1 MFEIIKSGGWLMLP
15 ILGCSVVALA
25 IVLERFWSLQKKR
38 VAPENLVAKVW
49 KLDQNNQLDDKKIV
63 TIRDS
68 SPLGRILA
76 AGLMNRTSSR
86 EVMRESIE
94 ETGRHAAYELQL
106 FLTTLGTIAAISP
119 LLGLLGTVVG
129 MIQVFAVITSV
140 GVGDPG
146 ELANGISKALI
157 TTAAG
162 ISVAIPAI
170 FFVRY
175 FRRKVDGLVVDMEG
189 EAIKLVEVMQGSR
202 IAESSENLSLVKDL
216 VNNLND

>member
-1 MFEIIKSGGWLMLP
+1 MIP
-15 ILGCSVVALA
+15 ILGCSVISLA
-25 IVLERFWSLQKKR
+25 IILERFWSLQKKR

-49 KLDQNNQLDDKKIV
+49 KLDKETKLDNQAIID
-63 TIRDS
+63 IRDS
-68 SPLGRILA
+68 SLLGRVLA
-76 AGLMNRTSSR
+76 AGLMNRFSSR

-94 ETGRHAAYELQL
+94 ETGRHVAYELQQ

-162 ISVAIPAI
+162 ITIAIPSI

-175 FRRKVDGLVVDMEG
+175 FRRKVEGLVVEMEG

-202 IAESSENLSLVKDL
+202 VARKKEDQ
-216 VNNLND
+216 

>member
-1 MFEIIKSGGWLMLP
+1 MVP
-15 ILGCSVVALA
+15 ILGCSIIALA

-49 KLDQNNQLDDKKIV
+49 KLDSDNRLNSEAIKEV
-63 TIRDS
+63 RES

-76 AGLMNRTSSR
+76 AGLLNRTSSR
-86 EVMRESIE
+86 EIMRESIE
-94 ETGRHAAYELQL
+94 ETGRHVAYELQH

-157 TTAAG
+157 TTAVG
-162 ISVAIPAI
+162 ISIAIPSI
-170 FFVRY
+170 FFVRF
-175 FRRKVDGLVVDMEG
+175 FRRKVEGLVVDMEV
-189 EAIKLVEVMQGSR
+189 EAIKLVEVMQGARIDTSR
-202 IAESSENLSLVKDL
+202 GN
-216 VNNLND
+216 

>member
-1 MFEIIKSGGWLMLP
+1 MLP
-15 ILGCSVVALA
+15 ILGCSIIALA
-25 IVLERFWSLQKKR
+25 IILERFWSLQKKR
-38 VAPENLVAKVW
+38 VAPENLVARVW
-49 KLDQNNQLDDKKIV
+49 KLDNDGQLNSE
-63 TIRDS
+63 TIKEVRES

-76 AGLMNRTSSR
+76 AGLLNRSSSR

-94 ETGRHAAYELQL
+94 ETGRHVVYELQH
-106 FLTTLGTIAAISP
+106 FLTTLGTIAAITP

-162 ISVAIPAI
+162 ISIAIPSI
-170 FFVRY
+170 FFVRF
-175 FRRKVDGLVVDMEG
+175 FRRKVEGLVVDMEV
-189 EAIKLVEVMQGSR
+189 EAIKLVEVMQGARIDTSR
-202 IAESSENLSLVKDL
+202 SNQ
-216 VNNLND
+216 

>member
-1 MFEIIKSGGWLMLP
+1 MAPIIA
-15 ILGCSVVALA
+15 CSIVALA

-38 VAPENLVAKVW
+38 VAPDNLVAKIW
-49 KLDQNNQLDDKKIV
+49 QLDQQNMLNEKQIKDIH
-63 TIRDS
+63 DS

-76 AGLMNRTSSR
+76 TGLMSR
-86 EVMRESIE
+86 NKTRSVMRENIE
-94 ETGRHAAYELQL
+94 ETGRFVSYELRR

-146 ELANGISKALI
+146 ELASGISKALI

-162 ISVAIPAI
+162 ITVAIPSI
-170 FFVRY
+170 FFVR
-175 FRRKVDGLVVDMEG
+175 FLRRKVEGLVVDMEA
-189 EAIKLVEVMQGSR
+189 EAVKLVEVMRGSDDDE
-202 IAESSENLSLVKDL
+202 INAA
-216 VNNLND
+216 

>member
-1 MFEIIKSGGWLMLP
+1 MVPII
-15 ILGCSVVALA
+15 GCSVVALA
-25 IVLERFWSLQKKR
+25 IVLERFWSLQKNR
-38 VAPENLVAKVW
+38 VAPGNLVAKIW
-49 KLDQNNQLDDKKIV
+49 QMDQNKQLDEQKIMA
-63 TIRDS
+63 IRDG
-68 SPLGRILA
+68 SPLGRVLA
-76 AGLMNRTSSR
+76 AGLMNRTSTR
-86 EVMRESIE
+86 DVMRESIE
-94 ETGRHAAYELQL
+94 EVGRHVGYELQL

-162 ISVAIPAI
+162 ITVAIPSI

-175 FRRKVDGLVVDMEG
+175 FRRKVDGLVVEMEG
-189 EAIKLVEVMQGSR
+189 EAIKLVEVMQGAR
-202 IAESSENLSLVKDL
+202 RANG
-216 VNNLND
+216 NNS

>member
-1 MFEIIKSGGWLMLP
+1 MFEVIKAGGWLMVP
-15 ILGCSVVALA
+15 IIGCSVIALA

-38 VAPENLVAKVW
+38 VAPGNLVAKIW
-49 KLDQNNQLDDKKIV
+49 QMDQNKQLDDRKIMS
-63 TIRDS
+63 IRDS

-76 AGLMNRTSSR
+76 AGLMNRASTR
-86 EVMRESIE
+86 DVMRESIE
-94 ETGRHAAYELQL
+94 EVGRHVGYELQL

-162 ISVAIPAI
+162 ITVAIPSI

-175 FRRKVDGLVVDMEG
+175 FRRHVDGLVVEMEG
-189 EAIKLVEVMQGSR
+189 EAIKLVEVMQGAR
-202 IAESSENLSLVKDL
+202 RANGKQSSQ
-216 VNNLND
+216 

>member
-1 MFEIIKSGGWLMLP
+1 MVP
-15 ILGCSVVALA
+15 ILGCSIIALA

-49 KLDQNNQLDDKKIV
+49 KLDSDNRLNSEAIKEV
-63 TIRDS
+63 RES

-76 AGLMNRTSSR
+76 AGLLNRTSSR
-86 EVMRESIE
+86 EIMRESIE
-94 ETGRHAAYELQL
+94 ETGRHVAYELQH

-157 TTAAG
+157 TTAVG
-162 ISVAIPAI
+162 ISIAIPSI
-170 FFVRY
+170 FFVRF
-175 FRRKVDGLVVDMEG
+175 FRRKVEGLVVDMEV
-189 EAIKLVEVMQGSR
+189 EAIKLVEVMQGAR
-202 IAESSENLSLVKDL
+202 IDTNRG
-216 VNNLND
+216 N

>member
-1 MFEIIKSGGWLMLP
+1 MLP

-38 VAPENLVAKVW
+38 VAPDNLVAKVW
-49 KLDQNNQLDDKKIV
+49 KLDQSKQLTEKKILA
-63 TIRDS
+63 IRDS

-76 AGLMNRTSSR
+76 AGLLNRDSSR
-86 EVMRESIE
+86 EIMRESIE
-94 ETGRHAAYELQL
+94 ETGRHVAYELQL

-202 IAESSENLSLVKDL
+202 HVDAAQS
-216 VNNLND
+216 

>member
-1 MFEIIKSGGWLMLP
+1 MLP
-15 ILGCSVVALA
+15 IIGCSVIALA

-38 VAPENLVAKVW
+38 VAPDNLVAKVW
-49 KLDQNNQLDDKKIV
+49 KLDQNKQLNDQKV
-63 TIRDS
+63 LTIRDS

-76 AGLMNRTSSR
+76 AGLNNRFSTR
-86 EVMRESIE
+86 DVMRESIE
-94 ETGRHAAYELQL
+94 ETGRHVAYELQL

-140 GVGDPG
+140 GVGDPT

-162 ISVAIPAI
+162 ISVAIPSI

-202 IAESSENLSLVKDL
+202 QPSVDDKSVK
-216 VNNLND
+216 

>member
-15 ILGCSVVALA
+15 ILGCSVIALA

-38 VAPENLVAKVW
+38 VAPDNLVAKVW
-49 KLDQNNQLDDKKIV
+49 KLDQNKQLNDQKV
-63 TIRDS
+63 LTIRDS

-76 AGLMNRTSSR
+76 AGLNNRFSTR
-86 EVMRESIE
+86 DVMRESIE
-94 ETGRHAAYELQL
+94 ETGRHVAYELQL

-140 GVGDPG
+140 GVGDPT

-162 ISVAIPAI
+162 ISVAIPSI

-202 IAESSENLSLVKDL
+202 QPSVDDKTVK
-216 VNNLND
+216 

>member
-1 MFEIIKSGGWLMLP
+1 MMP
-15 ILGCSVVALA
+15 ILSCSVIVLA

-38 VAPENLVAKVW
+38 VAPDNLVAKVW
-49 KLDQNNQLDDKKIV
+49 KLDQDNQLSDKKVID
-63 TIRDS
+63 IRDS

-76 AGLMNRTSSR
+76 AGLMNRFSTR
-86 EVMRESIE
+86 DVMRESIE
-94 ETGRHAAYELQL
+94 ENGRHTAYELQL

-140 GVGDPG
+140 GVGDPAA
-146 ELANGISKALI
+146 LANGISKALI

-175 FRRKVDGLVVDMEG
+175 FRRKVEGLVVDMEG

-202 IAESSENLSLVKDL
+202 KEKSGKKTA
-216 VNNLND
+216 

>member
-1 MFEIIKSGGWLMLP
+1 MVP
-15 ILGCSVVALA
+15 IVLSSIVALA

-38 VAPENLVAKVW
+38 VAPDNLVAKIW
-49 KLDQNNQLDDKKIV
+49 QMDQNKQLDEEAIQN
-63 TIRDS
+63 IHDS

-76 AGLMNRTSSR
+76 IGLRSRTKSR
-86 EVMRESIE
+86 AIMRENIE
-94 ETGRHAAYELQL
+94 EAGRHVGFELRH

-146 ELANGISKALI
+146 ELAGGISTALI

-162 ISVAIPAI
+162 ISVAIPSII
-170 FFVRY
+170 FARLL
-175 FRRKVDGLVVDMEG
+175 RRKVEGLVVDMEA
-189 EAIKLVEVMQGSR
+189 EAVKLVEVMRVPEPVYTEQR
-202 IAESSENLSLVKDL
+202 PRNKQA
-216 VNNLND
+216 

>member
-1 MFEIIKSGGWLMLP
+1 VIEIIKSGGWLMLP
-15 ILGCSVVALA
+15 ILGCSIIALA
-25 IVLERFWSLQKKR
+25 IILERFWSLQKKR
-38 VAPENLVAKVW
+38 VAPDNLVARVW
-49 KLDQNNQLDDKKIV
+49 KLDNDERLDSDAVKQ
-63 TIRDS
+63 IRDS
-68 SPLGRILA
+68 SPLGRILS
-76 AGLMNRTSSR
+76 AGLLNRSSSR

-94 ETGRHAAYELQL
+94 ETGRHVAYELQH

-162 ISVAIPAI
+162 ISIAIPSI
-170 FFVRY
+170 FFVRF
-175 FRRKVDGLVVDMEG
+175 FRRKVEGLVVDMEV
-189 EAIKLVEVMQGSR
+189 EAIKLVEVMQGAR
-202 IAESSENLSLVKDL
+202 ARVDTNREYQ
-216 VNNLND
+216 

>member
-1 MFEIIKSGGWLMLP
+1 MVPII
-15 ILGCSVVALA
+15 GCSVVALA
-25 IVLERFWSLQKKR
+25 IVLERFWSLQKNR
-38 VAPENLVAKVW
+38 VAPGNLVAKIW
-49 KLDQNNQLDDKKIV
+49 QMDQNNQLDERKIMA
-63 TIRDS
+63 IRDG
-68 SPLGRILA
+68 SPLGRVLA
-76 AGLMNRTSSR
+76 AGLMNRTSTR
-86 EVMRESIE
+86 DVMRESIE
-94 ETGRHAAYELQL
+94 EVGRHVGYELQL

-162 ISVAIPAI
+162 ITVAIPSI

-175 FRRKVDGLVVDMEG
+175 FRRKVDGLVVEMEG
-189 EAIKLVEVMQGSR
+189 EAIKLVEVMQGAR
-202 IAESSENLSLVKDL
+202 RANG
-216 VNNLND
+216 NNS

>member
-1 MFEIIKSGGWLMLP
+1 MFEVIKAGGWLMVP
-15 ILGCSVVALA
+15 IIGCSVVALA
-25 IVLERFWSLQKKR
+25 IVLERFWSLQKSR
-38 VAPENLVAKVW
+38 VAPGNLVAKIW
-49 KLDQNNQLDDKKIV
+49 QMDQNNQLDERKIMS
-63 TIRDS
+63 IRDS
-68 SPLGRILA
+68 SPLGRVLA
-76 AGLMNRTSSR
+76 AGLMNRTSTR
-86 EVMRESIE
+86 DVMRESIE
-94 ETGRHAAYELQL
+94 EVGRHVGYELQL

-162 ISVAIPAI
+162 ITVAIPSI

-175 FRRKVDGLVVDMEG
+175 FRRQVDGLVVEMEG
-189 EAIKLVEVMQGSR
+189 EAIKLVEVMQGAR
-202 IAESSENLSLVKDL
+202 RANG
-216 VNNLND
+216 NNS

>member
-119 LLGLLGTVVG
+119 LFGLLGTVVG

>member
-1 MFEIIKSGGWLMLP
+1 MLP
-15 ILGCSVVALA
+15 ILGCSVIALA

-49 KLDQNNQLDDKKIV
+49 KLDQNKQLNDQKV
-63 TIRDS
+63 LTIRDS

-76 AGLMNRTSSR
+76 AGLNNRFSTR
-86 EVMRESIE
+86 DVMRESIE
-94 ETGRHAAYELQL
+94 ETGRHVAYELQL

-140 GVGDPG
+140 GVGDPT

-162 ISVAIPAI
+162 ISVAIPSI

-202 IAESSENLSLVKDL
+202 QPNVDDKTAK
-216 VNNLND
+216 

>member
-1 MFEIIKSGGWLMLP
+1 MFEVIKAGGWLMVP
-15 ILGCSVVALA
+15 IIGCSVIALA

-38 VAPENLVAKVW
+38 VAPGNLVAKIW
-49 KLDQNNQLDDKKIV
+49 QMDQNNQLNDPKIMS
-63 TIRDS
+63 IRDS

-76 AGLMNRTSSR
+76 AGLMNRASTR
-86 EVMRESIE
+86 DVMRESIE
-94 ETGRHAAYELQL
+94 EVGRHVGYELQL

-162 ISVAIPAI
+162 ITVAIPSI

-175 FRRKVDGLVVDMEG
+175 FRRKVDGLVVEMEG
-189 EAIKLVEVMQGSR
+189 EAIKLVEVMQGARRANGKQSQ
-202 IAESSENLSLVKDL
+202 KQ
-216 VNNLND
+216 

>member
-1 MFEIIKSGGWLMLP
+1 MFEVIKAGGWLMVP
-15 ILGCSVVALA
+15 IIGCSVVALA
-25 IVLERFWSLQKKR
+25 IVLERFWSLQKSR
-38 VAPENLVAKVW
+38 VAPGNLVAKIW
-49 KLDQNNQLDDKKIV
+49 QMDQNNQLDERKIMS
-63 TIRDS
+63 IRDS
-68 SPLGRILA
+68 SPLGRVLA
-76 AGLMNRTSSR
+76 AGLMNRTSTR
-86 EVMRESIE
+86 DVMRESIE
-94 ETGRHAAYELQL
+94 EVGRHVGYELQL

-162 ISVAIPAI
+162 ITVAIPSI

-175 FRRKVDGLVVDMEG
+175 FRRKVDGLVVEMEG
-189 EAIKLVEVMQGSR
+189 EAIKLVEVMQGAR
-202 IAESSENLSLVKDL
+202 RANG
-216 VNNLND
+216 NNS